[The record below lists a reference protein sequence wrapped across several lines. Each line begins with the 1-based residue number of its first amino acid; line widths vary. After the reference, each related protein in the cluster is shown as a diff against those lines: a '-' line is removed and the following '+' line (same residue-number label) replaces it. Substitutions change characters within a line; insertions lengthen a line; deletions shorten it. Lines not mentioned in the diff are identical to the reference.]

1 MADRSLAQ
9 CTTSRLLPSAFQ
21 LRRIMKKLEKS
32 KLQSNKTIQIS
43 GSKSISNRLLIL
55 ESLFENIKID
65 NLSNSQDTQLLKKAL
80 SEKTEAVDIHH
91 AGTAMRFLTSY
102 YSIQEGKTTILTG
115 SKRMKERPIKNLV
128 TALQN
133 LGVEIEYLENEGFPP
148 LKIKGRKITETR
160 VNVPANISSQFIT
173 SLLLIAGKLEKGLE
187 INLVGEI
194 TSRSY
199 IEMTLDILTKFGIKA
214 SFIGNTIKVE
224 PFTDHQSSIIHYEV
238 ESDWSSASYFYSFAA
253 LGRKTIRLKSF
264 YRESTQGDSA
274 IAKIYEEFFGIKTL
288 FTDEEYTITLQPVEG
303 FTFPEKIIL
312 DMNDCP
318 DIAQTLCV
326 TAAAL
331 KIPFEISGLGTLRV
345 KETDRLLALY
355 NELQKLGTETEITDS
370 TIRSVRFDEPQENIS
385 IKTYQDHRMAM
396 SFAPFCLVKELT
408 IEDENVVEKSYPMFW
423 EDLEKIL
430 ISNIT
435 EINVNTK

>member
-1 MADRSLAQ
+1 MIIKKSLLKNN
-9 CTTSRLLPSAFQ
+9 T
-21 LRRIMKKLEKS
+21 
-32 KLQSNKTIQIS
+32 TIQIS

-55 ESLFENIKID
+55 ESLFSSIKIG

-80 SEKTEAVDIHH
+80 SENSEIVDIHH

-115 SKRMKERPIKNLV
+115 SGRMKERPIKNLV

-148 LKIKGRKITETR
+148 LKITGRKITETK
-160 VNVPANISSQFIT
+160 VDVPANISSQFIT
-173 SLLLIAGKLEKGLE
+173 SLLLIAGKLENGLE
-187 INLVGEI
+187 INLVGEV

-199 IEMTLDILTKFGIKA
+199 IEMTLDILTKFGIKN
-214 SFIGNTIKVE
+214 SFVGNTIKVE
-224 PFTDHQSSIIHYEV
+224 STINHQVPTINYEV

-253 LGRKTIRLKSF
+253 LGRKTIHLKSF
-264 YRESTQGDSA
+264 YNESTQGDSA
-274 IAKIYEEFFGIKTL
+274 IADIYETFFGIKTI
-288 FTDEEYTITLQPVEG
+288 FTEDEHKLTLQPIEN
-303 FTFPEKIIL
+303 FQFPEKIIL
-312 DMNDCP
+312 DMNNCP

-345 KETDRLLALY
+345 KETDRLLALF
-355 NELQKLGTETEITDS
+355 NELQKLGAETEITDS
-370 TIRSVRFDEPQENIS
+370 TIKSISFNEPQDNIS

-396 SFAPFCLVKELT
+396 SFAPFCLIKELN

-423 EDLEKIL
+423 EDLKIL
-430 ISNIT
+430 L
-435 EINVNTK
+435 EK

>member
-1 MADRSLAQ
+1 
-9 CTTSRLLPSAFQ
+9 
-21 LRRIMKKLEKS
+21 MKKLEKS
-32 KLQSNKTIQIS
+32 KLQKNKTIQIS

-55 ESLFENIKID
+55 ESLFKNIEIG

-80 SEKTEAVDIHH
+80 SENSEIVDIHH

-102 YSIQEGKTTILTG
+102 YSIQKGKTTILTG

-148 LKIKGRKITETR
+148 LKIHGRKITETK
-160 VNVPANISSQFIT
+160 VDVPADISSQFIT
-173 SLLLIAGKLEKGLE
+173 SLLLIAGKLENGLE
-187 INLVGEI
+187 INLVGKV

-199 IEMTLDILTKFGIKA
+199 IEMTLNILTRFGIKS
-214 SFIGNTIKVE
+214 SFIENTIKVE
-224 PFTDHQSSIIHYEV
+224 SFINYDSSIMNYEV

-264 YRESTQGDSA
+264 YQESTQGDSA
-274 IAKIYEEFFGIKTL
+274 IVKIYEEFFGIKTT
-288 FTDEEYTITLQPVEG
+288 FTEQEHKLMLEPIEG
-303 FTFPEKIIL
+303 FQFPEKIVL
-312 DMNDCP
+312 DMNNCP

-331 KIPFEISGLGTLRV
+331 KIPFEISGLETLRV
-345 KETDRLLALY
+345 KETDRLLALH
-355 NELQKLGTETEITDS
+355 NELKKLGTETEFTDL
-370 TIRSVRFDEPQENIS
+370 TIKSISFNEPQENIS
-385 IKTYQDHRMAM
+385 IATYQDHRMAM
-396 SFAPFCLVKELT
+396 SFAPFCLIKELT
-408 IEDENVVEKSYPMFW
+408 IEEENVVEKSYPMFW

-430 ISNIT
+430 T
-435 EINVNTK
+435 RK

>member
-1 MADRSLAQ
+1 M
-9 CTTSRLLPSAFQ
+9 
-21 LRRIMKKLEKS
+21 KLEKS
-32 KLQSNKTIQIS
+32 KLLENKTIQIS

-55 ESLFENIKID
+55 ENLFNNIKIG

-80 SEKTEAVDIHH
+80 EENTEVVDIHH

-133 LGVEIEYLENEGFPP
+133 LGIEIEYLENEGFPP
-148 LKIKGRKITETR
+148 LKIEGRKIIQKK
-160 VNVPANISSQFIT
+160 VDVPANISSQFIT
-173 SLLLIAGKLEKGLE
+173 SLLLIAGKLENGLE

-199 IEMTLDILTKFGIKA
+199 IEMTLNILTKFGIKN

-224 PFTDHQSSIIHYEV
+224 SAKHQLSTISYEV

-253 LGRKTIRLKSF
+253 LGRETIHLKSF
-264 YRESTQGDSA
+264 YKKSTQGDSA
-274 IAKIYEEFFGIKTL
+274 IAEIYEKFFGIKTT
-288 FTDEEYTITLQPVEG
+288 FTEDEHKLTLQPIEN
-303 FTFPEKIIL
+303 FQFPEKIML
-312 DMNDCP
+312 DMNNCP

-345 KETDRLLALY
+345 KETDRLLALH
-355 NELQKLGTETEITDS
+355 NELKKLGAETEFTDLTITS
-370 TIRSVRFDEPQENIS
+370 ISFNEPEDNIS

-396 SFAPFCLVKELT
+396 AFAPFCLIKELN
-408 IEDENVVEKSYPMFW
+408 IEEENVVEKSYPMFW
-423 EDLEKIL
+423 EDLKLIL
-430 ISNIT
+430 T
-435 EINVNTK
+435 ENS

>member
-1 MADRSLAQ
+1 M
-9 CTTSRLLPSAFQ
+9 
-21 LRRIMKKLEKS
+21 KLEKS
-32 KLQSNKTIQIS
+32 KLKGNKTIQIS

-55 ESLFENIKID
+55 ESLFKSIQIG

-80 SEKTEAVDIHH
+80 SEDTETVDIHH

-102 YSIQEGKTTILTG
+102 YSIQDGKTTILTG

-133 LGVEIEYLENEGFPP
+133 LGVEIEYMENEGFPP
-148 LKIKGRKITETR
+148 LKIKGRKITETK
-160 VNVPANISSQFIT
+160 VDVPANISSQFIT
-173 SLLLIAGKLEKGLE
+173 SLLLIAGKLENGLE
-187 INLVGEI
+187 INLVGEV

-199 IEMTLDILTKFGIKA
+199 IEMTLDILSRFGIKN

-224 PFTDHQSSIIHYEV
+224 NLDVNDDELPMVNYEV
-238 ESDWSSASYFYSFAA
+238 ESDWSSASYFYSYAA
-253 LGRKTIRLKSF
+253 LGRETIHLKSF

-274 IAKIYEEFFGIKTL
+274 IAKIYEEFFGIKTT
-288 FTDEEYTITLQPVEG
+288 FTEDEHKLTLQPDPD
-303 FTFPEKIIL
+303 FQFPEKIIL

-326 TAAAL
+326 TAAGL

-345 KETDRLLALY
+345 KETDRLQALY
-355 NELQKLGTETEITDS
+355 NELKKLGTETEFTDVAIKS
-370 TIRSVRFDEPQENIS
+370 IRFDEPQENIS

-396 SFAPFCLVKELT
+396 SFAPFCLIKELN
-408 IEDENVVEKSYPMFW
+408 IEDEDVVEKSYPDFW
-423 EDLEKIL
+423 KDINSLLEAA
-430 ISNIT
+430 NM
-435 EINVNTK
+435 

>member
-1 MADRSLAQ
+1 M
-9 CTTSRLLPSAFQ
+9 
-21 LRRIMKKLEKS
+21 KLEKS
-32 KLQSNKTIQIS
+32 KLIGNKTIQIS

-55 ESLFENIKID
+55 ESLFSAIKIG
-65 NLSNSQDTQLLKKAL
+65 NLSNSQDTQLLRKAL
-80 SEKTEAVDIHH
+80 SEETEIADIHH

-102 YSIQEGKTTILTG
+102 YSIQDGKTTILTG
-115 SKRMKERPIKNLV
+115 SGRMKERPIKNLV

-148 LKIKGRKITETR
+148 LKIIGRKITETK
-160 VNVPANISSQFIT
+160 VDVPANISSQFIT
-173 SLLLIAGKLEKGLE
+173 SLLLIAGKLEYGLE
-187 INLVGEI
+187 INLVGEF

-199 IEMTLDILTKFGIKA
+199 IEMTLDILTKFGIKN

-224 PFTDHQSSIIHYEV
+224 SFINNHSSVINYEV

-253 LGRKTIRLKSF
+253 LGRETIHLKSF
-264 YRESTQGDSA
+264 YKESTQGDSA
-274 IAKIYEEFFGIKTL
+274 IADIYEKFFGIKTT
-288 FTDEEYTITLQPVEG
+288 FAEEEHKLTLQPIEN
-303 FTFPEKIIL
+303 FIFPEKIIL
-312 DMNDCP
+312 DMNNCP

-355 NELQKLGTETEITDS
+355 NELQKLGTETEITDVMIKS
-370 TIRSVRFDEPQENIS
+370 ISFKDTEENIS

-396 SFAPFCLVKELT
+396 SFAPFCLIKDLN

-423 EDLEKIL
+423 KDLNTIL
-430 ISNIT
+430 EN
-435 EINVNTK
+435 

>member
-1 MADRSLAQ
+1 MIEAGSSVQLLYF
-9 CTTSRLLPSAFQ
+9 LLPAPSFPNEE
-21 LRRIMKKLEKS
+21 IMKLEKS
-32 KLQSNKTIQIS
+32 QLKENQTIQIS

-55 ESLFENIKID
+55 ESLFSNIQIG
-65 NLSNSQDTQLLKKAL
+65 NLSNSQDTSLLKKAL
-80 SEKTEAVDIHH
+80 SENTEIIDIHH

-148 LKIKGRKITETR
+148 LKIKGKKITQEK
-160 VNVPANISSQFIT
+160 VDVPANISSQFIT
-173 SLLLIAGKLEKGLE
+173 SLLLIAGKLENGLE
-187 INLVGEI
+187 INLIGEV

-199 IEMTLDILTKFGIKA
+199 IEMTLDILAKFSIKT
-214 SFIGNTIKVE
+214 SFTGNTIKVE
-224 PFTDHQSSIIHYEV
+224 PFTNYQSSMINYEV

-253 LGRKTIRLKSF
+253 LGRKTIHLKSF
-264 YRESTQGDSA
+264 YKESTQGDSA
-274 IAKIYEEFFGIKTL
+274 IAKIYEEFFGIKTI
-288 FTDEEYTITLQPVEG
+288 FNGDEHKITLNPDPD
-303 FTFPEKIIL
+303 FIFPEKIIL
-312 DMNDCP
+312 DMNNCP

-345 KETDRLLALY
+345 KETDRLLALHQ
-355 NELQKLGTETEITDS
+355 ELKKLGTETEFTDLTITS
-370 TIRSVRFDEPQENIS
+370 LSFSEPEDNIS

-396 SFAPFCLVKELT
+396 AFAPFCLIKELH
-408 IEDENVVEKSYPMFW
+408 IEDEDVVEKSYPMFW
-423 EDLEKIL
+423 EDLQLIL
-430 ISNIT
+430 T
-435 EINVNTK
+435 ENS

>member
-1 MADRSLAQ
+1 
-9 CTTSRLLPSAFQ
+9 
-21 LRRIMKKLEKS
+21 MKKLEKS
-32 KLQSNKTIQIS
+32 KLTGNKTIQIS

-55 ESLFENIKID
+55 ESLFKNIQIG

-80 SEKTEAVDIHH
+80 SETSSEVREDLEKKQESSEQNTEIVDIHH

-133 LGVEIEYLENEGFPP
+133 LGVEIEYMENEGFPP
-148 LKIKGRKITETR
+148 LKIKGRKITKIK
-160 VNVPANISSQFIT
+160 VDVPANISSQFIT
-173 SLLLIAGKLEKGLE
+173 SLLLIAGKLENGLE
-187 INLVGEI
+187 INLVGEV

-199 IEMTLDILTKFGIKA
+199 IEMTLSILTKFGIKS
-214 SFIGNTIKVE
+214 SFIGNTIKIE
-224 PFTDHQSSIIHYEV
+224 PINHKLSTINYEV

-253 LGRKTIRLKSF
+253 LGRETIHLKSF
-264 YRESTQGDSA
+264 YKESTQGDSA
-274 IAKIYEEFFGIKTL
+274 IAKIYDEFFGIKTT
-288 FTDEEYTITLQPVEG
+288 FTEDEHKLTLQSDSN
-303 FTFPEKIIL
+303 FQFPEKIVL
-312 DMNDCP
+312 DMNNCP

-355 NELQKLGTETEITDS
+355 NELKKLGTETEITDL
-370 TIRSVRFDEPQENIS
+370 TIKSISFNDPEDNIS

-396 SFAPFCLVKELT
+396 SFAPFCLIKELN
-408 IEDENVVEKSYPMFW
+408 IEDEDVVEKSYPMFW
-423 EDLEKIL
+423 EDLENVL
-430 ISNIT
+430 IK
-435 EINVNTK
+435 E